1 MGSSSVEGDGGFV
14 LPQKNKSQEDLHHG
28 SSRKNTTEQV
38 TPTLDHAA
46 ANASSQDKEPAT
58 PPETFDRKYVET
70 LTRGS

>member
-1 MGSSSVEGDGGFV
+1 MDRAE
-14 LPQKNKSQEDLHHG
+14 
-28 SSRKNTTEQV
+28 NTTEQV